1 VSRFLMAHGTI
12 RLYSAIHVGSRW
24 KIQGRRQIKNT
35 HNTQTTKT
43 TGNKQTTQNKTS
55 LVQSLLTT
63 LGQETRWAYCAML
76 LSPHVAVTSQQP
88 VCVVEPVAWLKDNAT
103 CTHCPSG
110 FETSRTKMAHR
121 GDMHYTEGYTIYMF
135 RATTVSR

>member
-1 VSRFLMAHGTI
+1 MAQSGYTVPFMLAHAGKYRTEDKLKIHTIHTQETQPGTSKQ
-12 RLYSAIHVGSRW
+12 R
-24 KIQGRRQIKNT
+24 K
-35 HNTQTTKT
+35 TKT
-43 TGNKQTTQNKTS
+43 S
-55 LVQSLLTT
+55 VVQSLLTT